1 MLRFYLRTAA
11 LPLDPNPMDDTLRQI
26 GQLLLGAVPTVALFG
41 LLYLSYRVLLHKP
54 LEAALAERHRQ
65 TQGAL
70 EKAQADVAS
79 ADARAADY
87 GRRLRE
93 ARVAIYQAQESRRR
107 KFQEATAAAL
117 AEARSKADAMVRQT
131 RADLEKDMAAAR
143 GGLEAESDKLAAAV
157 IQAILK
163 PAGGAAAA
171 AGGRS

>member
-1 MLRFYLRTAA
+1 
-11 LPLDPNPMDDTLRQI
+11 MDETLRQI
-26 GQLLLGAVPTVALFG
+26 GQLLLGAVPTVVLFG
-41 LLYLSYRVLLHKP
+41 LLYVSYRVLLHKP
-54 LEAALAERHRQ
+54 LEKVLEERHRR

-70 EKAQADVAS
+70 EKAQADITA

-87 GRRLRE
+87 EQRLRE

-117 AEARSKADAMVRQT
+117 AEARGKADATVRQT
-131 RADLEKDMAAAR
+131 RTELQKDVAAAR
-143 GGLEAESDKLAAAV
+143 TGLETESDKLAAAV

-163 PAGGAAAA
+163 PTAGAAA